1 MKMILTCVTGLSLI
15 VAAGAGASG
24 WTQFRGEG
32 ARGVAGGQSIPSS
45 WSSTEQ
51 VAWKTEVPGKGW
63 SSPVVWDNQIFL
75 TAVINEGETEAPKKG
90 LYFGGERPEPASTP
104 HHWMVYSLDLET
116 GAIRWE
122 REVHVGKPEAP
133 VHVKNSYASET
144 PVTDGTHVYAYFGGV
159 GLFCLDLAG
168 NVVWEHREEP
178 RPMRYAWGTAA
189 SPVLHGERL
198 YVVNDN
204 EAQSYL
210 QALDKHTGKEIWRVQ
225 RDEGSNWSTPFVWE
239 NSQRQELITL
249 GSGAVRSYDL
259 EGKLLWQ
266 LTGMSSITIA
276 TPYAEGDLLYFSS
289 GYVGDRKHR
298 PVYAVRPGASG
309 DVSLKEGETSN
320 AFIAWCQPMAAPYN
334 PSTVLYDGL
343 LYVLHD
349 RGQFSCYDAKDGS
362 VIYEKE
368 RLPRGAGFTASPW
381 VNDGKIYCLNED
393 GITFVVKAGRDFEVL
408 GTNPLGEAD
417 MGMATPAVANDTLI
431 LRTSS
436 AVYGIR
442 N

>member
-1 MKMILTCVTGLSLI
+1 MNSIVFAGLSCI
-15 VAAGAGASG
+15 VAGSVAAGG

-32 ARGVAGGQSIPSS
+32 ARGVAEDQSIPST
-45 WSSTEQ
+45 WSSTEN

-63 SSPVVWDNQIFL
+63 SSPVVWENQIFL

-90 LYFGGERPEPASTP
+90 LYFGGERPEPAATP
-104 HHWMVYSLDLET
+104 HHWMVYGLDLAT
-116 GAIRWE
+116 GKIQWE
-122 REVHVGKPEAP
+122 REVHAGKPDAP

-159 GLFCLDLAG
+159 GLFCLDMDG
-168 NVVWEHREEP
+168 NLVWERREAP
-178 RPMRYAWGTAA
+178 RSMRYGWGTAA
-189 SPVLHGERL
+189 SPALHEDRL
-198 YVVNDN
+198 YLVNDN
-204 EAQSYL
+204 QDQSYVE
-210 QALDKHTGKEIWRVQ
+210 ALDKKTGEQVWRVP
-225 RDEGSNWSTPFVWE
+225 RDEASNWSTPFVWQ
-239 NSQRQELITL
+239 NSLRKELITL

-259 EGKLLWQ
+259 DGKLLWQ
-266 LTGMSSITIA
+266 LSGMSTITIA
-276 TPYAEGDLLYFSS
+276 TPYAEGDTLYFSS

-309 DVSLKEGETSN
+309 DISLKEGETSN
-320 AFIAWCQPMAAPYN
+320 AWIAWCQPMAAPYN
-334 PSTVLYDGL
+334 PSTLLYEGR

-349 RGQFSCYDAKDGS
+349 RGQFSCYDAQDGS
-362 VIYEKE
+362 VLYEKE

-381 VNDGKIYCLNED
+381 ANKGKIFCMNED
-393 GITFVVKAGRDFEVL
+393 GITYVLKAGPTFEL
-408 GTNPLGEAD
+408 LATNPLGESD
-417 MGMATPAVANDTLI
+417 MGMSTPAIANDTLI